1 MVSAGKL
8 GPTQVFIEHGL
19 CRAMSWPQGEQ
30 GTKSPRAVCAFAQ
43 AGDRVSESGM
53 EEAGPML
60 TWALAGVWGIR
71 ESLLGEQLSRRDPR
85 MAGVR
90 RVSEAHQEE
99 HF

>member
-1 MVSAGKL
+1 
-8 GPTQVFIEHGL
+8 
-19 CRAMSWPQGEQ
+19 MSWPQGEQ

-99 HF
+99 HFYKHPEAEGTGPPRKHGRGATA